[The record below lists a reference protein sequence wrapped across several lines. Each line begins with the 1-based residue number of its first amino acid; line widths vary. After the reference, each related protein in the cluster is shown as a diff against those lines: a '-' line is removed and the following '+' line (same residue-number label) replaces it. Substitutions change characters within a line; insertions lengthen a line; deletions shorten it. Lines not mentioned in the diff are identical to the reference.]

1 MKGNGV
7 KRLLVAAVA
16 AGMGFGAWARDP
28 EMAKAPY
35 MNAKLSCE
43 ERCRDLISRMTIAE
57 KVAILSTTS
66 GFKTYEIV
74 DGEVRP
80 TQYLRDLYGK
90 FPGCGL
96 DSTFRADWF
105 SGRNW
110 KTGLTPDLLI
120 KAYNAIQ
127 RFAVEETRLG
137 IPLGLSGGQMLGETT
152 LPSGLGCAS
161 TWDLD
166 EIREG
171 TAMRIR
177 ERRTFSKCFGD
188 GHPTCD
194 LALDP
199 HWSRVEQTFG
209 EDPFLSAEITYV
221 RCKTAS
227 SMGGGMH
234 IAHMCGHGC
243 GENGRMNRPVHM
255 GVNEMYNLHMPPFVA
270 AVRGGCNNIMTC
282 YNMVDGVPGSLR
294 GDLVNGFV
302 RGKLGFK
309 GFFMTD
315 AGVVESL
322 VGDGLARDLGEAAT
336 MVVRNGNDVCCW
348 EAENYLNGLTMAIGR
363 GELKESELD
372 RSLTILLS
380 GRFKRG
386 LFENPYIDEAWT
398 AKYGKP
404 EEVINSRAHRD
415 IVLKMAR
422 KSMTLLE
429 NGKGVL
435 PLDVRKFRRL
445 AVIGPNHD
453 KPTNQLGDYT
463 APQYPGQTVTPKMA
477 FEAMGRKHGFEVVS
491 ALGCRVRSMKK
502 DGFAEAIAA
511 AKSADAVVLCLGGS
525 SVPDMSLAQNKA
537 GTAIAT
543 RAQEDSELDKDTGE
557 GFERAILRLGGVQN
571 ELLAELRKT
580 GKPIVTVLI
589 MGRPIVM
596 DEVRAGSDAILLA
609 WYPGTEGGTAIAE
622 TVFGFN
628 NPGGKLPVSF
638 PRHEGALPC
647 YYHALRPRGNYVDM
661 PGSALYPF
669 GYGLSYTTFKV
680 SRPTLSGN
688 KVTATVTN
696 TGKVRGDDVVQ
707 MYIHDAIFTVAR
719 PIWELKGFKRV
730 TLEPGETKT
739 VTFELTEKELGYYP
753 RPGEFAVEPGDFY
766 IEVDD
771 CFREEEFHRRS
782 LASGAKPLVYTVK

>member
-1 MKGNGV
+1 MKKLIIGC
-7 KRLLVAAVA
+7 LAAQAVVFA
-16 AGMGFGAWARDP
+16 AFARDA
-28 EMAKAPY
+28 EFAKAPY
-35 MNAKLSCE
+35 MDAKLPYE

-57 KVAILSTTS
+57 KVAVLSTKP
-66 GFKTYEIV
+66 GFGMYEIV

-80 TQYLRDLYGK
+80 SAYLRELYAK

-96 DSTFRADWF
+96 MSTFRADWF

-120 KAYNAIQ
+120 KAYNALQ

-137 IPLGLSGGQMLGETT
+137 IPLGLDGGHMLGETT
-152 LPSGLGCAS
+152 IPSGLGCAS
-161 TWDLD
+161 MWDLD
-166 EIREG
+166 AIRAG
-171 TAMRIR
+171 TEVRLR
-177 ERRTFSKCFGD
+177 ERRTFTKFFGD

-209 EDPFLSAEITYV
+209 EDPFLSAEINYV

-227 SMGGGMH
+227 SMGGAMH

-243 GENGRMNRPVHM
+243 SENGRMNRPTHM
-255 GVNEMYNLHMPPFVA
+255 GQNEMYNVHMRPFIY
-270 AVRGGCNNIMTC
+270 AVRGGCDNIMTC
-282 YNMVDGVPGSLR
+282 YNMIDGVPGSLR

-302 RGKLGFK
+302 RGKLGYK

-315 AGVVESL
+315 AGVIESF
-322 VGDGLARDLGEAAT
+322 VSDGFARDLGTAAT
-336 MVVRNGNDVCCW
+336 LVVRNGNDMCCW
-348 EAENYLNGLTMAIGR
+348 EAENYLNGLSMAIAR

-372 RSLTILLS
+372 RSLTIVLMQ
-380 GRFKRG
+380 RFERG
-386 LFENPYIDEAWT
+386 LFENPYIDAAWT
-398 AKYGKP
+398 AKYGRP
-404 EEVINSRAHRD
+404 EDVIDSRANRD
-415 IVLKMAR
+415 VVLDMAR

-429 NGKGVL
+429 NPKGVL
-435 PLDVRKFRRL
+435 PLDVKKVRRL

-453 KPTNQLGDYT
+453 KPTNQIGDYT
-463 APQYPGQTVTPKMA
+463 APQRPGQTITPKLA
-477 FEAMGRKHGFEVVS
+477 FEAMGRRYGFEVVS
-491 ALGCRVRSMKK
+491 ALGCRIRSMNR
-502 DGFAEAIAA
+502 DGFADAIAA

-525 SVPDMSLAQNKA
+525 SVPDMDLAQNKA

-543 RAQEDSELDKDTGE
+543 AAQEDSELDKDTGE
-557 GFERAILRLGGVQN
+557 GFERAVLRLGGVQN

-596 DEVRAGSDAILLA
+596 DEVKANSDAVLLA

-647 YYHALRPRGNYVDM
+647 YYHALMPRGNYVDM
-661 PGSALYPF
+661 PADPAYAF

-680 SRPTLSGN
+680 SRPVVTGN
-688 KVTATVTN
+688 KVTAEVTN
-696 TGKVRGDDVVQ
+696 TGKVKGDDVVQ
-707 MYIHDAIFTVAR
+707 MYIHDALFTVAR
-719 PIWELKGFKRV
+719 PVWELKGFKRV
-730 TLEPGETKT
+730 TLAPGETKT
-739 VTFELTEKELGYYP
+739 VTFELTEKELGYFNRDLDYV
-753 RPGEFAVEPGDFY
+753 VEPGDFY

-771 CFREEEFHRRS
+771 RFDEHLFRRRS
-782 LASGAKPLVYTVK
+782 LASGAKPVVYTVQ